1 MSIIKLLH
9 GTDHIIE
16 QPDFLFC
23 NPKNDYRKGFIV
35 PVKMKWHKNGLVKI
49 IQMYKQ
55 KVNNIDKAQGHTL
68 YKLSKVLGCNV
79 EDLLENPME

>member
-1 MSIIKLLH
+1 
-9 GTDHIIE
+9 
-16 QPDFLFC
+16 
-23 NPKNDYRKGFIV
+23 
-35 PVKMKWHKNGLVKI
+35 MKWHKNRLVKI